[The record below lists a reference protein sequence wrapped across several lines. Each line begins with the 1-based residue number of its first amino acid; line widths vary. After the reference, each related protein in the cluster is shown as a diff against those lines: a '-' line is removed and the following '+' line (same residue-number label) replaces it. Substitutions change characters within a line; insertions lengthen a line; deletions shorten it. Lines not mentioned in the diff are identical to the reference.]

1 MSSPFFF
8 SSLFFALCNVIRIP
22 ESGKCLLGEC
32 EILGIQ
38 FKVSGISLTIR
49 IRNTSSTD
57 KKSRIQRMESGIH
70 GLEFVVP
77 ENIRT
82 RPPPHGGQRKSE
94 GREGGGSKKEA
105 ISDGGGG
112 LLPECLFLFFWFFV
126 FFFSKGSDLD

>member
-94 GREGGGSKKEA
+94 GREGGGLKRRQFPMGV
-105 ISDGGGG
+105 GGCF
-112 LLPECLFLFFWFFV
+112 LSFCFCFFVFLFF
-126 FFFSKGSDLD
+126 FFFQGV